1 MVTIIDFWTN
11 EVIAE
16 GDEVWAELWCEE
28 EGIVI
33 CFKNGNEWTIE
44 AAQQYVDK
52 KWEDLLSKCK

>member
-33 CFKNGNEWTIE
+33 CFKNGNEWTGYQGE
-44 AAQQYVDK
+44 ELE
-52 KWEDLLSKCK
+52 W